1 MGFVLCS
8 ISGQLNGKARVELTL
23 LQSAYRVFA
32 NPRAVNSSCG
42 ARDKSSS
49 KLDNA
54 GAYTVAY
61 SEWLTE
67 DNR

>member
-1 MGFVLCS
+1 MS
-8 ISGQLNGKARVELTL
+8 
-23 LQSAYRVFA
+23 SAYRVFA

-42 ARDKSSS
+42 PRDKSSS